1 MRKVIRCSTRI
12 LITLAALFG
21 VGRGSLAHA
30 GFGDKASEQED
41 IWTIRCIEVPGP
53 TRHQLSKS
61 YGDALRKVKG
71 LKADLVQVI
80 DSEGKSIV
88 YYGKYR
94 QVHDSKTGEDTYKPD
109 PKNDLELIRKLSFL
123 SPNNDGTSTPVWPF
137 YLATIDTLPLAS
149 SVPAEWN
156 LLKAKGY
163 WSLQVGVFYNQ
174 NEMRQRR
181 YAAEQYCKLLRD
193 QGQEAYYHHGSERS
207 AVFVGVYPKEALQ
220 SVRSTNALTGLPEFS
235 MRIVDERM
243 LAAQRRN
250 PNNIENGAI
259 AYDIETNR
267 ENGEKQRVPRP
278 SFAVEIPHET
288 PNPPARPAPSRGASG
303 RP

>member
-1 MRKVIRCSTRI
+1 MKPPIQAI
-12 LITLAALFG
+12 AFFLLTLMSGFSAFAG
-21 VGRGSLAHA
+21 PDARGDSPA
-30 GFGDKASEQED
+30 DQED

-53 TRHQLSKS
+53 TRQQLSKS
-61 YGDALRKVKG
+61 YGEALRKVKG
-71 LKADLVQVI
+71 LKADLVQII
-80 DSEGKSIV
+80 DSEGKSVV

-94 QVHDSKTGEDTYKPD
+94 QIHDSKTGNDSYKPD
-109 PKNDLELIRKLSFL
+109 PQKDLELIRKLSFL
-123 SPNNDGTSTPVWPF
+123 SPNPDGTSTTVWPF
-137 YLATIDTLPLAS
+137 YLASIDTLPLTS

-181 YAAEQYCKLLRD
+181 YAAEQYCKLLRE
-193 QGQEAYYHHGSERS
+193 QGQEAYFHHGSERS
-207 AVFVGVYPKEALQ
+207 AVFVGAFPKEALQ
-220 SVRSTNALTGLPEFS
+220 NVRKTNELTGRAEFS
-235 MRIVDERM
+235 MKIVDERM

-259 AYDIETNR
+259 AFDIETDR
-267 ENGEKQRVPRP
+267 ETGAKQRVPRP
-278 SFAVEIPHET
+278 SFAVEIPRET
-288 PNPPARPAPSRGASG
+288 PEPAPKRPARGGPG